1 MPSIPPSAAAAVAVA
16 VAVAEPPRT
25 RAWWG
30 DRPVAAKVLTAVGAA
45 SAVAVVIGVTGL
57 QALAGEAAASQR
69 MYSEDVLG
77 IDGVSA
83 LINDLQTVAVAQRD
97 AVLAASGAEITA
109 ALQRVQDARGAF
121 DADLQSYLELD
132 HPASAEADLQQI
144 QATFTQASQVED
156 TLLTSLA
163 QAHDQAGWLA
173 VHESQ
178 VAPLFSQAL
187 TGLIEME
194 ELASSDAA
202 RSAQAAEDE
211 SARQRTFVIVV
222 LVAGVLLALAVG
234 FAVARSLARNVR
246 KVEHVAQALAAGDL
260 TRTSGLT
267 TRDELGRMG
276 AAIDEAMG
284 QLRSVMATVV
294 ASSSTVAASAEEL
307 SASAAQISASAEETS
322 AQVNV
327 VSGAAEEVSRS
338 VSTVS
343 AGAEE
348 MNAAIL
354 EISRS
359 ANEAAQVAAQ
369 AVAEA
374 ATTNATVV
382 KLGDSSREIGEVV
395 KVITSIAAQTNLLAL
410 NATIEA
416 ARAGE
421 AGKGF
426 AVVAN
431 EVKELSEETAK
442 ATEDIARRVE
452 AIQGDTTGA
461 VSAIGR
467 ISEIIGSIN
476 DYQLTIASAVEE
488 QTATTNEMSR
498 SIQEGAQGTTQIAEN
513 VTGVSQ
519 AAEQTNQALSQTRIA
534 VDELSRLATD
544 LRASVSH
551 FSF

>member
-1 MPSIPPSAAAAVAVA
+1 MPSTPPSGAAPDAPVRQA
-16 VAVAEPPRT
+16 
-25 RAWWG
+25 AWWG
-30 DRPVAAKVLTAVGAA
+30 DRSVATKVLTAVGAA

-57 QALAGEAAASQR
+57 SALESEAAASQR
-69 MYSEDVLG
+69 IYTQDVLG
-77 IDGVSA
+77 IDGISA
-83 LINDLQTVAVAQRD
+83 LVNDLQNVAVAQRD
-97 AVLAASGAEITA
+97 AVLAGTPTEIGTA
-109 ALQRVQDARGAF
+109 LDRVQQARADF
-121 DADLQSYLELD
+121 DADLQAYLALE
-132 HPASAEADLQQI
+132 HPAEAEEAIGEI
-144 QATFTQASQVED
+144 QATFAQASEVED
-156 TLLTSLA
+156 RLLTSLA

-178 VAPLFSQAL
+178 VAPLVTDAL
-187 TGLIEME
+187 TGLLELE
-194 ELASSDAA
+194 ELESADAGA
-202 RSAQAAEDE
+202 SAQAAADE
-211 SARQRTFVIVV
+211 SARQRTFSLVV
-222 LVAGVLLALAVG
+222 LVVGVLLALAVG
-234 FAVARSLARNVR
+234 LAVARNLAANVR
-246 KVEHVAQALAAGDL
+246 RVERVAEALATGDL

-284 QLRSVMATVV
+284 RLRTVMSTVV

-322 AQVNV
+322 VQVNV

-338 VSTVS
+338 VATVS

-348 MNAAIL
+348 MNVAIM
-354 EISRS
+354 EIARS
-359 ANEAAQVAAQ
+359 ANEAAQVAAT

-382 KLGDSSREIGEVV
+382 QLGDSSREIGEVV

-431 EVKELSEETAK
+431 EVKELSEETAR

-452 AIQGDTTGA
+452 AIQGDTGGA
-461 VSAIGR
+461 VDAISR

-488 QTATTNEMSR
+488 QTATTTEMSR
-498 SIQEGAQGTTQIAEN
+498 SIQEGALGTTQIAEN
-513 VTGVSQ
+513 VSGVSQ

>member
-1 MPSIPPSAAAAVAVA
+1 MTSIPPPAADVDAPV
-16 VAVAEPPRT
+16 RK

-30 DRPVAAKVLTAVGAA
+30 DLSVATKVLTAVGAA

-57 QALAGEAAASQR
+57 QALDAEAAASER
-69 MYSEDVLG
+69 MYHEDVLG
-77 IDGVSA
+77 IDGISA
-83 LINDLQTVAVAQRD
+83 LINDVQGVAVAQRD
-97 AVLAASGAEITA
+97 AVLADTQAEITE
-109 ALQRVQDARGAF
+109 ALGRVTQARADF
-121 DADLQSYLELD
+121 DTDLQAYLALD
-132 HPASAEADLQQI
+132 HPAQTE
-144 QATFTQASQVED
+144 QAITDITDTFGQAGELDDS
-156 TLLTSLA
+156 LLTSLA
-163 QAHDQAGWLA
+163 QAHDQASWLS
-173 VHESQ
+173 VHQSQ
-178 VAPLFSQAL
+178 VDPLLDDAL
-187 TGLIEME
+187 TGLADLEEME
-194 ELASSDAA
+194 SADAA
-202 RSAQAAEDE
+202 ASAQASEDE
-211 SARQRTFVIVV
+211 SARQRTFAIAV

-234 FAVARSLARNVR
+234 FGIARNLARNVR
-246 KVEHVAQALAAGDL
+246 KVEVVAEALAAGDL
-260 TRTSGLT
+260 TRTCGLT

-276 AAIDEAMG
+276 AAIDDAMG
-284 QLRSVMATVV
+284 QLRTVMATVV

-322 AQVNV
+322 VQVNV

-359 ANEAAQVAAQ
+359 ANEAAQVAAT

-452 AIQGDTTGA
+452 AIQGDTSGA
-461 VSAIGR
+461 VEAIGR

-544 LRASVSH
+544 LRSSVAH

>member
-1 MPSIPPSAAAAVAVA
+1 MPSIPPSAAAAVA

-30 DRPVAAKVLTAVGAA
+30 DRPVAAQVLPAVGAA

>member
-1 MPSIPPSAAAAVAVA
+1 MSSTSSPAAPTGAPA
-16 VAVAEPPRT
+16 RH

-30 DRPVAAKVLTAVGAA
+30 DRPVATKVLTAVGAA
-45 SAVAVVIGVTGL
+45 AAVAVVIGLTGL
-57 QALAGEAAASQR
+57 HALASEAETSQR
-69 MYSEDVLG
+69 IYQEDVLG
-77 IDGVSA
+77 IDGISA
-83 LINDLQTVAVAQRD
+83 LIGDVQALAVAQRD
-97 AVLAASGAEITA
+97 AVLADTPTETIS
-109 ALQRVQDARGAF
+109 ALGRVQQARDDF
-121 DADLQSYLELD
+121 DTDLASFLALD
-132 HPASAEADLQQI
+132 HPSEAEDALVEI
-144 QATFTQASQVED
+144 GATFEQAED
-156 TLLTSLA
+156 IEDQALRGLA

-173 VHESQ
+173 VYDAQ
-178 VAPLFSQAL
+178 VAPLFTTML
-187 TGLIEME
+187 DGLAEME
-194 ELASSDAA
+194 ELESAGAAASAA
-202 RSAQAAEDE
+202 AAEQE
-211 SARQRTFVIVV
+211 SAEQRTFALVV
-222 LVAGVLLALAVG
+222 LVVGVLLALGVG
-234 FAVARSLARNVR
+234 FAVARSLARDVR
-246 KVEHVAQALAAGDL
+246 RVERVAEALAAGDL

-276 AAIDEAMG
+276 AAIDDAMG
-284 QLRSVMATVV
+284 RLRAVMATVV
-294 ASSSTVAASAEEL
+294 ASSSTVASSAEEL
-307 SASAAQISASAEETS
+307 SASAAQIAASAEETS
-322 AQVNV
+322 VQITV

-338 VSTVS
+338 VATVS

-359 ANEAAQVAAQ
+359 ANEAAQVAAT

-382 KLGDSSREIGEVV
+382 ALGDSSREIGEVV
-395 KVITSIAAQTNLLAL
+395 EVITSIAAQTNLLAL

-476 DYQLTIASAVEE
+476 DFQLTIASAVEE

-498 SIQEGAQGTTQIAEN
+498 SIQAGAHGTTEIASN

-534 VDELSRLATD
+534 VDELSRLASD
-544 LRASVSH
+544 LRAATTH
-551 FSF
+551 FTF

>member
-1 MPSIPPSAAAAVAVA
+1 MTPSPPPTAVGDAPV
-16 VAVAEPPRT
+16 RT

-30 DRPVAAKVLTAVGAA
+30 DLSVATKVLTAVGAA
-45 SAVAVVIGVTGL
+45 SAVAAVIGVTGL
-57 QALAGEAAASQR
+57 QALASEAAASER
-69 MYSEDVLG
+69 MYHEDVLG
-77 IDGVSA
+77 IDGISA
-83 LINDLQTVAVAQRD
+83 LINDVQSVAVAQRD
-97 AVLAASGAEITA
+97 AVLADTAAEITE
-109 ALQRVQDARGAF
+109 ALDRVTQARADF
-121 DADLQSYLELD
+121 DTDLQSYLALD
-132 HPASAEADLQQI
+132 HPAQTQQAI
-144 QATFTQASQVED
+144 TDITDTFAQAGQLDDS
-156 TLLTSLA
+156 LLTSLA
-163 QAHDQAGWLA
+163 QAHDQASWLS
-173 VHESQ
+173 VHQSQ
-178 VAPLFSQAL
+178 VDPLLDDAL
-187 TGLIEME
+187 AGLADLEQME
-194 ELASSDAA
+194 SADAA
-202 RSAQAAEDE
+202 ASAQATEDE
-211 SARQRTFVIVV
+211 SARQRTFAIAV

-234 FAVARSLARNVR
+234 FGIARSLARNVR
-246 KVEHVAQALAAGDL
+246 KVEVVAEALAAGDL

-276 AAIDEAMG
+276 AAIDDAMG
-284 QLRSVMATVV
+284 QLRTVMATVV

-322 AQVNV
+322 VQVNV

-359 ANEAAQVAAQ
+359 ANEAAQVAAT

-382 KLGDSSREIGEVV
+382 KLGDSSRAIGEVV

-452 AIQGDTTGA
+452 AIQGDTSGA
-461 VSAIGR
+461 VAAIGR

-534 VDELSRLATD
+534 VDELSHLATE
-544 LRASVSH
+544 LRSSVAH

>member
-1 MPSIPPSAAAAVAVA
+1 MPSTPPSGATAGAPV
-16 VAVAEPPRT
+16 RR

-30 DRPVAAKVLTAVGAA
+30 DLPVATKVLTAVGAA

-57 QALAGEAAASQR
+57 QALASEAETSQR
-69 MYSEDVLG
+69 MYHQDVRGLDG
-77 IDGVSA
+77 IAA
-83 LINDLQTVAVAQRD
+83 LIGDVQAVAVAQRD
-97 AVLAASGAEITA
+97 AALARTPQETAA
-109 ALQRVQDARGAF
+109 ALQEAVDARDAF
-121 DADLQSYLELD
+121 DADLAAYLALE
-132 HPASAEADLQQI
+132 HPAGTEEVLERIETSFDQARRLEEDMLTPLI
-144 QATFTQASQVED
+144 QAGD
-156 TLLTSLA
+156 GP
-163 QAHDQAGWLA
+163 GWLD
-173 VHESQ
+173 VHGAQ
-178 VAPLFSQAL
+178 VAPLFESAL
-187 TGLIEME
+187 AGLFELE
-194 ELASSDAA
+194 ELESADA
-202 RSAQAAEDE
+202 RQSAEEAAAESD
-211 SARQRTFVIVV
+211 RQRTFSLVV
-222 LVAGVLLALAVG
+222 LVVGVLLAMAAG
-234 FAVARSLARNVR
+234 TAIARSLARNVK
-246 KVEHVAQALAAGDL
+246 KVEEVAEALAAGDL

-276 AAIDEAMG
+276 AAIDDAMG
-284 QLRSVMATVV
+284 RLREVMATVV

-322 AQVNV
+322 VQINV

-338 VSTVS
+338 VATVA

-359 ANEAAQVAAQ
+359 ANEAAAVAAT
-369 AVAEA
+369 AVSEA
-374 ATTNATVV
+374 ATTNASVV
-382 KLGDSSREIGEVV
+382 QLGDSSREIGEVV
-395 KVITSIAAQTNLLAL
+395 KVITAIAAQTNLLAL

-426 AVVAN
+426 AVVAT
-431 EVKELSEETAK
+431 EVKELSQETAK

-452 AIQGDTTGA
+452 AIQGDTGGA
-461 VSAIGR
+461 VEAIGR

-476 DYQLTIASAVEE
+476 DFQLTIASAVEE

-498 SIQEGAQGTTQIAEN
+498 SIQEGAQGTTEIAAN

-534 VDELSRLATD
+534 VDELSRLASD
-544 LRASVSH
+544 LRSAVAH
-551 FSF
+551 FTY